1 MKLTFKLHR
10 VLSKSCLIIPKHKKD
25 SLKVKRE
32 LQLDV
37 TFACFKQLIKLVKM
51 ETRCEYLVC
60 QKVWNKIRG
69 IFSYYWKFSSFFRTR
84 KKNIYSILNF
94 NVHATVDLF
103 RHVHKG
109 RYQRHFMKEIF
120 RMSVFCYLDLYFK
133 RTNSIFAS
141 EKKAKINKSFVLNI
155 KIVTVI
161 CLHSRRQKSIPT
173 HVLIHAHL
181 QIIVSCVCS
190 LRTITAL
197 HNFPSLITLGSKSQ
211 LCRPFTQTLSPAY
224 DMFSFASPVS
234 WEY

>member
-1 MKLTFKLHR
+1 M
-10 VLSKSCLIIPKHKKD
+10 SKG
-25 SLKVKRE
+25 LKQNKRN
-32 LQLDV
+32 LFL
-37 TFACFKQLIKLVKM
+37 LL
-51 ETRCEYLVC
+51 
-60 QKVWNKIRG
+60 KIFF
-69 IFSYYWKFSSFFRTR
+69 IFSHEKEKYLFNSQLQRSRYGRPLQACSQR
-84 KKNIYSILNF
+84 KISKTFHERNFQNVGVLLFGSLFQKNKLNF
-94 NVHATVDLF
+94 CE
-103 RHVHKG
+103 RK
-109 RYQRHFMKEIF
+109 
-120 RMSVFCYLDLYFK
+120 
-133 RTNSIFAS
+133 
-141 EKKAKINKSFVLNI
+141 KKAKINKSFVLNI